1 MRAAIYARFSS
12 DLQRDQSL
20 EDQIRLCKTRIKREG
35 WHLVST
41 YTDRAL
47 SGASQ
52 LRPGYQKLQDDARS
66 REFDVVVA
74 EALDRLSR
82 DQEHVAGLFKQMNFL
97 GIKLLTLA
105 EGEITELHIGVTGC
119 MNSIFLRDLAMKTH
133 RGLEGRIREGR
144 SAGGCVYGYDIVR
157 QVDASGE
164 VIRGG
169 RVINKQK
176 LQCAASFASLPPASH
191 AAIP

>member
-1 MRAAIYARFSS
+1 
-12 DLQRDQSL
+12 
-20 EDQIRLCKTRIKREG
+20 EG
-35 WHLVST
+35 WRLVAT

-52 LRPGYQKLQDDARS
+52 LRPGYQKLQDDARKD
-66 REFDVVVA
+66 EFNVIVA

-82 DQEHVAGLFKQMNFL
+82 DQEHVAGLFKRMNFL

-105 EGEITELHIGVTGC
+105 EGEITELHVGLKGT
-119 MNSIFLRDLAMKTH
+119 MNALFPKDLAMKTH

-157 QVDASGE
+157 Q
-164 VIRGG
+164 
-169 RVINKQK
+169 
-176 LQCAASFASLPPASH
+176 
-191 AAIP
+191 